1 MTGYADDEHRYVR
14 RDNPGRNG
22 GNSKMKTLAL
32 TISEA
37 CAAARV
43 GRTTVYAAIGSG
55 QLRAVKLNRKTLV
68 LVADLQQWIETLPA
82 IEPKRPSSAGR
93 QS

>member
-1 MTGYADDEHRYVR
+1 MTNIGMFAGTIPARMVGTR
-14 RDNPGRNG
+14 
-22 GNSKMKTLAL
+22 KMKSFAF

-43 GRTTVYAAIGSG
+43 GRTTIYGAISSG
-55 QLRAVKLNRKTLV
+55 QLRAVKLNRRTLV

-93 QS
+93 